1 MPDIYIK
8 NMVCPRC
15 INSVKEV
22 LEQQELSYQE
32 VELGRVS
39 LKRALSNRKRAA
51 LEKALEGLGFELLED
66 KDQQLVNAIKSFI
79 VEWIHYGKAAQS
91 PWNLSEALAQ
101 ELHKDYS
108 ILSKTFSRLQD
119 STIEQYSQHQ
129 RIERAKELLAYNQ
142 QSITE
147 IAFDLGFSSAAHF
160 SNQFKKLTGQ
170 SPSSFKKT
178 GGSPR
183 QFLDAIE

>member
-15 INSVKEV
+15 IKSVKDV
-22 LEQQELSYQE
+22 LEQHELSYYE

-39 LKRALSNRKRAA
+39 IKRALSNRKRAA
-51 LEKALEGLGFELLED
+51 LAKDLEALGFELIED

-108 ILSKTFSRLQD
+108 TLSKTFSRQQS
-119 STIEQYSQHQ
+119 STIEQYSQQQ
-129 RIERAKELLAYNQ
+129 RVERAKELLAYNQ
-142 QSITE
+142 QSIAE
-147 IAFDLGFSSAAHF
+147 IAFELGFSSAAHF
-160 SNQFKKLTGQ
+160 SNQFKKLTGK
-170 SPSSFKKT
+170 SPSAFKKT

-183 QFLDAIE
+183 QFLDTID